1 MTRVLNLL
9 QTLDYMRMVVGICIL
24 VDGYPLIFFMRETL
38 RLAPGSTVF
47 TAAALAGGLVLMVP
61 FTVLRRLYRPNLTML
76 WLGLGF
82 LAFAIFYMFVYNGAG
97 QSPVGTDKD
106 LIYYTYIVL
115 FLFLLINMPNDII
128 RVFIPIVVLFT
139 LVSNMGLIY
148 SLLTNPSW
156 AVGQR
161 AAITIGGNDE
171 ASGNPHAFSRNAYM
185 GVIAC
190 AIWLLRSETSVV
202 FRLLAF
208 FAGVLNVI
216 VLVLTQT
223 RSAILAL
230 IIATGFFI
238 YFNVRPKQ
246 IRHAVRELLTP
257 IPIIIMGVGLV
268 GVLFLIRRF
277 SAGYGILYGYAIS
290 FMERNLDNVYALLGM
305 KAAGTNFQAKL
316 DDSAVYR
323 SISAQ
328 FFSNVIEGH
337 LPDLIFGYG
346 YKYIY
351 LDVPILESLTDQGIV
366 GFILFAGLNAMIIYY
381 VMGVMRRN
389 PNSLSVFLAYFYMLV
404 LVQLFT
410 NGRPY
415 DISFWFPLA
424 LMIRFMGVDHL
435 FPAYLSD
442 HPADRPSKSFVVVP
456 SPA

>member
-1 MTRVLNLL
+1 MKKILNLL
-9 QTLDYMRMVVGICIL
+9 EAVDYMRMVVGICIL
-24 VDGYPLIFFMRETL
+24 VDGYPLIFFFRETL
-38 RLAPGSTVF
+38 HLAPGSTVF
-47 TAAALAGGLVLMVP
+47 TAAALAFGLVLMVP
-61 FTVLRRLYRPNLTML
+61 FTILRRLYRPNMTML

-82 LAFAIFYMFVYNGAG
+82 LLFCIFYMYVY
-97 QSPVGTDKD
+97 VGDPSFKD
-106 LIYYTYIVL
+106 HGKDMIYYTYVLL
-115 FLFLLINMPNDII
+115 FLFLLINIPNDII
-128 RVFIPIVVLFT
+128 RVFVPVVVLFT

-223 RSAILAL
+223 RSAVLAL
-230 IIATGFFI
+230 LIAIAFFA
-238 YFNVRPKQ
+238 YFNVRPAK
-246 IRHAVRELLTP
+246 IRQTIRSLLTP
-257 IPIIIMGVGLV
+257 IPIAIGVVAFMGVI
-268 GVLFLIRRF
+268 FLMQRF
-277 SAGYGILYGYAIS
+277 DDGYNILYGYAVN

-305 KAAGTNFQAKL
+305 TESGTNYKATL
-316 DDSAVYR
+316 DDSAANR
-323 SISAQ
+323 SVSAL
-328 FFSNVIEGH
+328 FFNNVIEGH
-337 LPDLIFGYG
+337 LPMLILGYG
-346 YKYIY
+346 YKYFY

-366 GFILFAGLNAMIIYY
+366 GFILFGGLNGLAMYHVLGI
-381 VMGVMRRN
+381 MRRN
-389 PNSLSVFLAYFYMLV
+389 PNPLSVFLAYFYMII

-435 FPAYLSD
+435 FPDHLSD
-442 HPADRPSKSFVVVP
+442 RPASQLNDSFVVVP
-456 SPA
+456 RPA